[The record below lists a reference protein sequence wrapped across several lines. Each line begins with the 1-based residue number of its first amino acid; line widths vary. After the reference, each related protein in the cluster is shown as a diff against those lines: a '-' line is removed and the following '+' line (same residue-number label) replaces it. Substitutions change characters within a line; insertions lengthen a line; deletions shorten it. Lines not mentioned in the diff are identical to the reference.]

1 MTSLLKRVI
10 EDKRALVLF
19 LCIGIVANVLAYTV
33 LVRPRGAR
41 AAGVV
46 DRAAAAARA
55 RNAAEREQA
64 QARDLV
70 SGGSRAAEE
79 LAAFYAKVLPA
90 SRDDARRMMDETLP
104 AMAEKT
110 RVRWLKRTSEVS
122 DADVSGAGGGAGGND
137 ARLGQVTIN
146 MVLQGEYADLR
157 NFLYSVESAA
167 QFIVVDDV
175 MLSEGQPDEP
185 LTLAVRMSTF
195 FRKPNG
201 A

>member
-1 MTSLLKRVI
+1 MSSLLKRVI

-19 LCIGIVANVLAYTV
+19 LVVGLVANVLAYTL

-55 RNAAEREQA
+55 RTAAEREQA

-79 LAAFYAKVLPA
+79 LESFYAKVLPA

-110 RVRWLKRTSEVS
+110 RVRWLKRTSEVA
-122 DADVSGAGGGAGGND
+122 DAGDD
-137 ARLGQVTIN
+137 ERLGQLTIN
-146 MVLQGEYADLR
+146 MVLQGEYGDLR
-157 NFLYSVESAA
+157 NFLYSVESAS

>member
-1 MTSLLKRVI
+1 MTGLLKRVI
-10 EDKRALVLF
+10 QDKRALVLF
-19 LCIGIVANVLAYTV
+19 LIVGLVANVLAYTM

-46 DRAAAAARA
+46 DRATAAARA

-79 LAAFYAKVLPA
+79 LEAFYAKVLPA

-110 RVRWLKRTSEVS
+110 RVRWLKRTSEVADAS
-122 DADVSGAGGGAGGND
+122 DDV
-137 ARLGQVTIN
+137 RLGQLTIN
-146 MVLQGEYADLR
+146 MVLQGEYGDLR

>member
-1 MTSLLKRVI
+1 MTSLFKRVI

-19 LCIGIVANVLAYTV
+19 LVVGLVANVLAYTM

-46 DRAAAAARA
+46 DRATAAARA

-79 LAAFYAKVLPA
+79 LEAFYAKVLPA

-110 RVRWLKRTSEVS
+110 RVRWLKRTSEVA
-122 DADVSGAGGGAGGND
+122 DAGDEL
-137 ARLGQVTIN
+137 RLGQLTIN
-146 MVLQGEYADLR
+146 MVLQGEYGDLR
-157 NFLYSVESAA
+157 NFLYSVESAP

-195 FRKPNG
+195 FRKPHG

>member
-1 MTSLLKRVI
+1 MTSLLTRVI
-10 EDKRALVLF
+10 EDRRALVLV
-19 LCIGIVANVLAYTV
+19 LVAGIVANVLAYTV

-41 AAGVV
+41 AAGVA
-46 DRAAAAARA
+46 DRATAAAGARS
-55 RNAAEREQA
+55 AAEREQA
-64 QARDLV
+64 QAKDLV

-104 AMAEKT
+104 AMADKT
-110 RVRWLKRTSEVS
+110 RVRWVKRTSEVEDV
-122 DADVSGAGGGAGGND
+122 DAGAGSD
-137 ARLGQVTIN
+137 ARLGQLTIN
-146 MVLQGEYADLR
+146 MVLQGEYSDLR
-157 NFLYSVESAA
+157 NFLYLLESAS

-195 FRKPNG
+195 FRKSDG